1 MKNKILSVALVSAL
15 TICSSRA
22 ESDGFGSGKWSVGM
36 GISTLGVGAD
46 IAYKFNE
53 SFKVRGM
60 VNYFQLSR
68 KFNNDEVTLRAKMRL
83 FTAGIL
89 GEWHLLR
96 NGFRI
101 TGGLVYNGN
110 RLNLKGTTSRS
121 FTINGRTY
129 APRDIGEA
137 NGYLNFRPIAPYLGI
152 GYDSGHEKKT
162 GLSFKADAG
171 LLFQGNVRGKI
182 DRISGL
188 LASRTQ
194 AVNDTKD
201 EIVKKANKN
210 RWLKTY
216 PVISFGLNYKF

>member
-1 MKNKILSVALVSAL
+1 MKNKILSAALVSAL
-15 TICSSRA
+15 TICSTQA
-22 ESDGFGSGKWSVGM
+22 DSDGFSSGKWSVGM

-53 SFKVRGM
+53 SFKVRGV

-68 KFNNDEVTLRAKMRL
+68 KFSDDEMTIRAKMRF

-89 GEWHLLR
+89 GDWHVLQ
-96 NGFRI
+96 NGFRV

-110 RLNLKGTTSRS
+110 RLNLNATPSRN
-121 FTINGRTY
+121 FTINGRLY
-129 APRDIGEA
+129 APAQIGEA

-152 GYDSGHEKKT
+152 GYDSSHEKKT
-162 GLSFKADAG
+162 GFSFKADLG

-182 DRISGL
+182 NQISGL
-188 LASRTQ
+188 AANNAQ
-194 AVNDTKD
+194 AVNDAKD
-201 EIVKKANKN
+201 EVVREANKN